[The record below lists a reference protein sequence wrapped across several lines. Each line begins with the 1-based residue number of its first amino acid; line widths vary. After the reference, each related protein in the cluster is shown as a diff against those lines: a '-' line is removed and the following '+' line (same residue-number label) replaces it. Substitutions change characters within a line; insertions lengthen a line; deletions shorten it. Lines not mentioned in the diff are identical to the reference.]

1 MTEVR
6 GFIVS
11 AWDEHRPDAPR
22 RILATGRLEDGRS
35 FALVLPA
42 PAPAVYVAAAD
53 GPRAAALLA
62 DSHGATVDPTCWSD
76 LAGAALARVHL
87 PAGAADDAWRR
98 LAAGGAPALHVERG
112 RASDA
117 LLALGLAG
125 PVALRGEPV
134 PGRRV
139 DVVFVNPEL
148 APTAAA
154 PTLAWL
160 ALDIETDR
168 GGAVTAVSLAGA
180 GGPGEV
186 LFVGPAVD
194 SPTVTSVPSERALL
208 TLLGE
213 RLRAR
218 DPDVVTG
225 WNVVDFDLQV
235 LAARH
240 AAHGIPFDVGR
251 VPGGVA
257 LRSRTGVGRPVELT
271 GRAVLDAM
279 RLVRASGRRLDD
291 LTLDGVA
298 QAILGEGKT
307 VSLRGEAKLRELER
321 LQREAPARF
330 CAYCLRDAELVLA
343 ILAKTGLDTL
353 TARRAALT
361 GVSLN
366 LAWTSIPAFERI
378 YGAALRTRRVVPP
391 ARTDAPISG
400 AAGGTVLAAE
410 AGLFEN
416 VLVLDFRSLYPSLMR
431 TFHLD
436 PLAHARATALPRPD
450 DLVAPNGA
458 RFDRSEGILPGIL
471 ERYARERE
479 AALRAGDDTAA
490 HVYKILQ
497 NSFYGVLGASGCRYA
512 RTELAGAIT
521 SFGQLFLRAARDW
534 FEARGHEVLYGDT
547 DSVFVRSGLR
557 DDAGH
562 AALAGLGRELAG
574 ALNGPHAERIPREHD
589 VASHLAMRCEK
600 VYRRFFIP
608 RLRGDVSLDGRGRGK
623 GYAGLL
629 LLPGDAT
636 ELEVRGMEAVRSDS
650 TPLARRFQ
658 VELLRR
664 LFGSDAEA
672 GLRAF
677 GRETAARLPRGELDG
692 ELVYRK
698 ALRRPAEAYESQT
711 PQVRAARLLGW
722 TDRRGRVD
730 YVMTRAGPEPVEAR
744 SGAPLDYEHYLER
757 QLRPIA
763 QSIAQ
768 ALGTSADDWLGDADQ
783 LRLFA
788 PGRAASGAP
797 VGGERSVEVAD

>member
-1 MTEVR
+1 MA
-6 GFIVS
+6 F
-11 AWDEHRPDAPR
+11 H
-22 RILATGRLEDGRS
+22 
-35 FALVLPA
+35 
-42 PAPAVYVAAAD
+42 AVYVAAED
-53 GPRAAALLA
+53 GLRAAALVA
-62 DSHGATVDPTCWSD
+62 HTHRATLDPVGWSD
-76 LAGAALARVHL
+76 LAGAALARVDL
-87 PAGAADDAWRR
+87 PEGTPEAAWRR
-98 LAAGGAPALHVERG
+98 LAAGGTPARHVERA

-117 LLALGLAG
+117 LLALGLTG

-139 DVVFVNPEL
+139 DLVFVNPEL
-148 APTAAA
+148 APSAAV
-154 PTLAWL
+154 PSLAWL

-168 GGAVTAVSLAGA
+168 AGAVTAVSLAGA

-186 LFVGPAVD
+186 LFVGPPVA

-208 TLLGE
+208 TVLGE

-251 VPGGVA
+251 VPGGLAV
-257 LRSRTGVGRPVELT
+257 RSRPGGRRSVELA

-291 LTLDGVA
+291 FTLDGVA
-298 QAILGEGKT
+298 QAI
-307 VSLRGEAKLRELER
+307 
-321 LQREAPARF
+321 
-330 CAYCLRDAELVLA
+330 
-343 ILAKTGLDTL
+343 
-353 TARRAALT
+353 
-361 GVSLN
+361 

-378 YGAALRTRRVVPP
+378 YGAALRARQVVPP

-400 AAGGTVLAAE
+400 AAGGTVLAAQ

-436 PLAHARATALPRPD
+436 PLAHARATARPRPD

-458 RFDRSEGILPGIL
+458 RFDRTEGILPGIL

-479 AALRAGDDTAA
+479 AALRAGDETAA
-490 HVYKILQ
+490 YVYKILQ

-547 DSVFVRSGLR
+547 DSVFVRSGLG
-557 DDAGH
+557 DEAGH
-562 AALAGLGRELAG
+562 AALSGLGGELAV
-574 ALNGPHAERIPREHD
+574 ALNRHLAERIRGEQD

-608 RLRGDVSLDGRGRGK
+608 RLRGDASPDGRGRGK

-636 ELEVRGMEAVRSDS
+636 EVEVRGMEAVRSDS

-664 LFGSDAEA
+664 LWWRWGGRAPHLRPGDRSPAPPGRVRRRARVPEGA
-672 GLRAF
+672 PASRGGLRDADAAGSRGATPGLDGPPRARGLRDDPRWPGA
-677 GRETAARLPRGELDG
+677 GRRAQRGAARLRVSSGKAAPPHRPIHRPGPRHHRRRVAG
-692 ELVYRK
+692 RRWPAR
-698 ALRRPAEAYESQT
+698 ALRLA
-711 PQVRAARLLGW
+711 
-722 TDRRGRVD
+722 RRG
-730 YVMTRAGPEPVEAR
+730 G
-744 SGAPLDYEHYLER
+744 
-757 QLRPIA
+757 
-763 QSIAQ
+763 
-768 ALGTSADDWLGDADQ
+768 
-783 LRLFA
+783 
-788 PGRAASGAP
+788 
-797 VGGERSVEVAD
+797 

>member
-139 DVVFVNPEL
+139 DLVFVNPEL

-321 LQREAPARF
+321 LQREEPARF

-343 ILAKTGLDTL
+343 ILTRTGLDAL

-361 GVSLN
+361 GVSLD
-366 LAWTSIPAFERI
+366 LAWTSIPSFERI
-378 YGAALRTRRVVPP
+378 YGAALRARQVVPP
-391 ARTDAPISG
+391 ARTDAPVSG
-400 AAGGTVLAAE
+400 AAGGAVLAAE

-436 PLAHARATALPRPD
+436 PLAHARATARPRPD

-458 RFDRSEGILPGIL
+458 RFDRAEGILPAIL

-479 AALRAGDDTAA
+479 AALHAGDETAA
-490 HVYKILQ
+490 YVYKILQ
-497 NSFYGVLGASGCRYA
+497 NSFYGVLGASSCRYA
-512 RTELAGAIT
+512 RAELAGAIT

-547 DSVFVRSGLR
+547 DSVFVRSGLG
-557 DDAGH
+557 DEAGH
-562 AALAGLGRELAG
+562 AASPPWR
-574 ALNGPHAERIPREHD
+574 
-589 VASHLAMRCEK
+589 
-600 VYRRFFIP
+600 
-608 RLRGDVSLDGRGRGK
+608 
-623 GYAGLL
+623 
-629 LLPGDAT
+629 
-636 ELEVRGMEAVRSDS
+636 
-650 TPLARRFQ
+650 
-658 VELLRR
+658 
-664 LFGSDAEA
+664 
-672 GLRAF
+672 
-677 GRETAARLPRGELDG
+677 
-692 ELVYRK
+692 
-698 ALRRPAEAYESQT
+698 
-711 PQVRAARLLGW
+711 
-722 TDRRGRVD
+722 
-730 YVMTRAGPEPVEAR
+730 RAGGGAEP
-744 SGAPLDYEHYLER
+744 
-757 QLRPIA
+757 
-763 QSIAQ
+763 
-768 ALGTSADDWLGDADQ
+768 
-783 LRLFA
+783 A
-788 PGRAASGAP
+788 PGRAHPPGPRRRLPPRHAVREGLPALLYPAAPRRRQPGRARARQGLRGAAPPAGGRDQGGGARDGGGAERLHAAGPPLPGGVAAAPLRRRWRARAPRIRPGDRGPAPPGRARRRARVPEGAP
-797 VGGERSVEVAD
+797 ASRGGVRDSDAAGPRGASPGLDGPPRAGGVRDDPCRPGAAGGAQRGAARLRALPRAAAPPHRPVDRPGPRHQR

>member
-1 MTEVR
+1 VTEVR

-11 AWDEHRPDAPR
+11 AWDEHRTDASAPR
-22 RILATGRLEDGRS
+22 RILATGRLDDGRS

-42 PAPAVYVAAAD
+42 AASAVYVAAAD

-62 DSHGATVDPTCWSD
+62 DTHRATLDPVAWSD
-76 LAGAALARVHL
+76 LAGAALARVDL
-87 PAGAADDAWRR
+87 ARGAAEDASRR
-98 LAAGGAPALHVERG
+98 LAAAGMPALHVERG
-112 RASDA
+112 RAADA
-117 LLALGLAG
+117 LLALGLSG
-125 PVALRGEPV
+125 PVIVRGEPV

-139 DVVFVNPEL
+139 DLVFVNPEL
-148 APTAAA
+148 APAVAA
-154 PTLAWL
+154 PALAWL

-168 GGAVTAVSLAGA
+168 AGAVTAVSLAGA
-180 GGPGEV
+180 GGASEV
-186 LFVGPAVD
+186 LFVGPPLA

-208 TLLGE
+208 TALGE

-225 WNVVDFDLQV
+225 WNVVDFDLNV
-235 LAARH
+235 LAARC

-251 VPGGVA
+251 VPGDLA
-257 LRSRTGVGRPVELT
+257 LRSRAGGRRSVEVA
-271 GRAVLDAM
+271 GRAVLDAL

-291 LTLDGVA
+291 FTLDGVA
-298 QAILGEGKT
+298 HAILGEGKT
-307 VSLRGEAKLRELER
+307 VSARGEAKLRELER
-321 LQREAPARF
+321 LRRDEPERF

-343 ILAKTGLDTL
+343 ILARTGLDAL

-361 GVSLN
+361 GISLD

-378 YGAALRTRRVVPP
+378 YGAALRARRVVPP
-391 ARTDAPISG
+391 ARSDAPISG
-400 AAGGTVLAAE
+400 AAGGAVLAAE
-410 AGLFEN
+410 AGLFGN
-416 VLVLDFRSLYPSLMR
+416 VLVFDFRSLYPSLMR

-436 PLAHARATALPRPD
+436 PLAHARATARPRPD

-458 RFDRSEGILPGIL
+458 RFDRTEGILPAIL

-479 AALRAGDDTAA
+479 AALRAGDETAA

-512 RTELAGAIT
+512 RSELAGAIT

-547 DSVFVRSGLR
+547 DSVFVRSGLG
-557 DDAGH
+557 DEAGH
-562 AALAGLGRELAG
+562 AALSELGRELAA
-574 ALNGPHAERIPREHD
+574 ALNQHLAERVRGEHD
-589 VASHLAMRCEK
+589 VASHLVMRCEK

-608 RLRGDVSLDGRGRGK
+608 RLRGDASPDARGRGK

-636 ELEVRGMEAVRSDS
+636 EVEVRGMEAVRSDS

-664 LFGSDAEA
+664 LFRGEGED

-677 GRETAARLPRGELDG
+677 GRETAARLPLGELDG

-698 ALRRPAEAYESQT
+698 ALRRPAEAYETQT

-744 SGAPLDYEHYLER
+744 SGSPLDYEHYLER

-768 ALGTSADDWLGDADQ
+768 ALGTSADAWLGDAGQ
-783 LRLFA
+783 LGLFA
-788 PGRAASGAP
+788 SPGAGRASIAHSSGA
-797 VGGERSVEVAD
+797 S